1 MTYKGG
7 RHGGRRVPRS
17 GIQANGECGV
27 NFAPNR
33 ENFLL
38 ATFYFPLSQA
48 RQDLHLAVRQVADAG
63 DLVELEA
70 LAQ

>member
-7 RHGGRRVPRS
+7 RRRRPTVPRS
-17 GIQANGECGV
+17 GMQANGECGV

-38 ATFYFPLSQA
+38 ATFYFPFSQA
-48 RQDLHLAVRQVADAG
+48 RQDLHLTVRQVADAG